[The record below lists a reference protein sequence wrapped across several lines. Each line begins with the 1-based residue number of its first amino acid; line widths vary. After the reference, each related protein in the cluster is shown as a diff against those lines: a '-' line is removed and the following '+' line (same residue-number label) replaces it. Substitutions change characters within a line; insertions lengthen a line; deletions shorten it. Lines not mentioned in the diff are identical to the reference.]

1 VRIAALR
8 RGARGRLVLGGNVAG
23 LGAAV
28 LRLRGDGR
36 RDRAFGAGGL
46 SAGRLP
52 RTKIAALAVRADGGV
67 VFTGS
72 ARIGGRDNLVVA
84 RLRGR

>member
-1 VRIAALR
+1 
-8 RGARGRLVLGGNVAG
+8 LGGSATG

-36 RDRAFGAGGL
+36 RDRAFGTGGL

-52 RTKIAALAVRADGGV
+52 RTRIAALAVRRDGGV
-67 VFTGS
+67 VFTGN
-72 ARIGGRDNLVVA
+72 ARIGGRDNLAVA